1 MTAITRID
9 PAILAAVRAS
19 NLPRLMAVIE
29 TVQNAIN
36 AQPKD
41 RKP

>member
-1 MTAITRID
+1 MSYPTNLT
-9 PAILAAVRAS
+9 PAEIAAVRAS

-36 AQPKD
+36 TQP
-41 RKP
+41 RKKP

>member
-1 MTAITRID
+1 MSYPSNLTQAEI
-9 PAILAAVRAS
+9 AAVIAEAVKRG
-19 NLPRLMAVIE
+19 MAVIE

-36 AQPKD
+36 TQPKD

>member
-1 MTAITRID
+1 MKPD

-36 AQPKD
+36 TKEK
-41 RKP
+41 KP